1 MSKFGLLYEIAK
13 SEDFSQYDMNFI
25 DTMSSI
31 RNNLD
36 KVATL
41 PTPIKYT
48 AEMVNVIG
56 AKDNNNNDIC
66 LIEAE
71 NLFKYMES
79 EGLEVGDIETAISNV
94 AHANGVEVNNIA
106 LVIDSNKKIAKCCE
120 EAAKLKEKTDVPI
133 KRLQFMSSLVMNC
146 YNKGIQVVKRAD

>member
-56 AKDNNNNDIC
+56 AKDNNGNDIC

-71 NLFKYMES
+71 NLFKYM
-79 EGLEVGDIETAISNV
+79 
-94 AHANGVEVNNIA
+94 
-106 LVIDSNKKIAKCCE
+106 
-120 EAAKLKEKTDVPI
+120 
-133 KRLQFMSSLVMNC
+133 
-146 YNKGIQVVKRAD
+146 